1 MGRIIQVIDS
11 DTTRRRPKFG
21 PPEMSNKDA
30 VTFLVTGNFVLIF
43 SE

>member
-30 VTFLVTGNFVLIF
+30 TTFLVTGNGCINFQ
-43 SE
+43 